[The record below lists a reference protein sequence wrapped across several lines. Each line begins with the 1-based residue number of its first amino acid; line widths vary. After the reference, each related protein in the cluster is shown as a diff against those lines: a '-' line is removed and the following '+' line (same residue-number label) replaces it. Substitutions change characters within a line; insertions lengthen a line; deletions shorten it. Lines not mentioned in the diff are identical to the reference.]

1 MNNEKMR
8 RQILAMGIGTPLVLL
23 SATWTTSF
31 WLASALLIIIATL
44 WTVDLMLP
52 ASVRPSLRQIM
63 LLVTAA
69 IESTLLDLLLQAH
82 AWPQHVALQAYWPI
96 VAIAGFGFFCMQ
108 KGTQQHAEVNQHWP
122 ARSFIVAACMI
133 VLASVLTQLL
143 NSTDRIVFVPG
154 ALLLVI
160 GGLCALVQRLT
171 SKPDNATNSKIRR
184 VRVTGPVS

>member
-1 MNNEKMR
+1 MNSEKMR

-44 WTVDLMLP
+44 WTVDLLLS
-52 ASVRPSLRQIM
+52 ASIRPSLHQII

-96 VAIAGFGFFCMQ
+96 VAIAGFGFFCMD
-108 KGTQQHAEVNQHWP
+108 KGTRQHTEMDQHRLV
-122 ARSFIVAACMI
+122 RSSIIVACMI
-133 VLASVLTQLL
+133 VLAGVLTQLL
-143 NSTDRIVFVPG
+143 NSTGSIVFVPG

-160 GGLCALVQRLT
+160 GCLCALAQRLT
-171 SKPDNATNSKIRR
+171 SKPGSATNSKIRR